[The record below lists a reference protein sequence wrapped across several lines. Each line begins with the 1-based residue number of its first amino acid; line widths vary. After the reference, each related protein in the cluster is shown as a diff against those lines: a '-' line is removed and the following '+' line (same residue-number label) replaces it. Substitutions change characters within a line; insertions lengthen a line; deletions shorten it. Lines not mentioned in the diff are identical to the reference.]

1 MIMAVSEMREGQGLP
16 CGFALLPNKE
26 QSTYEMI
33 LTAGR
38 NKVASDNPKP
48 TTIVTDF
55 ERSVINAI
63 GLVFPETAHTGCQFH
78 FRAAIWNHV
87 KDKGLQSFFCQN
99 AKFQEILYKMYALSY
114 VPVEQVIRFYE
125 EQILTCVENNLDEEV
140 GDEEWLEFSREL
152 EVFGDYFTRT
162 WIGNK
167 STTRSGNQNRRRPL
181 FAIKSWNQ
189 WSTVSANDGT
199 ATNNSLECFNRVW
212 NSQVGPHPNV
222 WKVIDAFIKTEAESR
237 RILLSNAIGQ
247 DLHQNTGRKER
258 TMANHQRLK
267 LLAEQFGVLPDKE
280 YLQQVAHQL
289 QKSDN

>member
-26 QSTYEMI
+26 QPTYEMI
-33 LTAGR
+33 LTVLR
-38 NKVASDNPKP
+38 NKVAPVDTKP

-55 ERSVINAI
+55 ERSVINAIGNAI

-78 FRAAIWNHV
+78 FRAAIWNQI

-125 EQILTCVENNLDEEV
+125 EQILTSVENNLDEEV
-140 GDEEWLEFSREL
+140 GDEEWLEVSQEL

-167 STTRSGNQNRRRPL
+167 STTRSGNKSRRRPL

-189 WSTVSANDGT
+189 WSTVSADGT
-199 ATNNSLECFNRVW
+199 ATNNSLNPVVKCNW
-212 NSQVGPHPNV
+212 
-222 WKVIDAFIKTEAESR
+222 
-237 RILLSNAIGQ
+237 
-247 DLHQNTGRKER
+247 TGSASKYRKEGENYGQSS
-258 TMANHQRLK
+258 T
-267 LLAEQFGVLPDKE
+267 
-280 YLQQVAHQL
+280 
-289 QKSDN
+289 S